1 MKTLQCSRT
10 ELPFMIENIIRYIQ
24 EDKDRLEA
32 KESNPLQNEAVQ
44 QKAKA
49 ENLCSPELMI

>member
-1 MKTLQCSRT
+1 MNTLQCSRT

-44 QKAKA
+44 QRSKA
-49 ENLCSPELMI
+49 ENLC